1 MARCGWH
8 GSLGERCDP
17 FMDSEE
23 IRQEREPLPGIERR
37 ETAQSDAAGVSSL
50 AAEPTLPLSA
60 DLVLALLERRD
71 LPVETLEQ
79 LGQNPA
85 ALKSRKVRV
94 ALAVHPRTPRHL
106 ALRLL
111 RHFYTGDLMQ
121 FGLKPSV
128 AADLKH
134 FAAEQLVTR
143 LPSVTLGE
151 RLMLA
156 RRASEIVAAA
166 LLLDKE
172 PRVAH
177 TALENA
183 RLTEAAVIRAV
194 LRPNAG
200 AAFVEAVCHHPKWS
214 LRREIR
220 LALLR
225 SPHTPLARALEFS
238 RGLPPPLLRDILH
251 ASRLPEKIKAYL
263 REDLKQR
270 NKEAIPQTRISGRRR
285 PPK

>member
-1 MARCGWH
+1 MARCRWPG
-8 GSLGERCDP
+8 GLDERRDP

-23 IRQEREPLPGIERR
+23 IQQERVLPGFGQT
-37 ETAQSDAAGVSSL
+37 ETAQSDAAAIFSPG
-50 AAEPTLPLSA
+50 AEPCLPLSD

-85 ALKSRKVRV
+85 ALKSRKVCV
-94 ALAVHPRTPRHL
+94 ALAAHPRTPRHM

-121 FGLKPSV
+121 FGLRPSV
-128 AADLKH
+128 A
-134 FAAEQLVTR
+134 
-143 LPSVTLGE
+143 LGE

-156 RRASEIVAAA
+156 RRASETVAAA

-183 RLTEAAVIRAV
+183 RLTEAAVTRAV
-194 LRPNAG
+194 LRPNGG

-238 RGLPPPLLRDILH
+238 KGLPPPLLRDVLH
-251 ASRLPEKIKAYL
+251 TSRLPEKIKAYL
-263 REDLKQR
+263 RENLKQR
-270 NKEAIPQTRISGRRR
+270 SREVSPRKSANARRR

>member
-1 MARCGWH
+1 
-8 GSLGERCDP
+8 
-17 FMDSEE
+17 MDSEE
-23 IRQEREPLPGIERR
+23 IQQEHLLLPGAGRS
-37 ETAQSDAAGVSSL
+37 ETAASGAAAVPSPGADPTPPLNEDL
-50 AAEPTLPLSA
+50 A
-60 DLVLALLERRD
+60 LALLERRD
-71 LPVETLEQ
+71 LPPETLEQ
-79 LGQNPA
+79 LGLDPA
-85 ALKSRKVRV
+85 ALKSRKVCV
-94 ALAVHPRTPRHL
+94 ALAAHPRTPRHL

-111 RHFYTGDLMQ
+111 RHFYTADLMQ
-121 FGLKPSV
+121 FGLRPSV

-151 RLMLA
+151 RMMLA
-156 RRASEIVAAA
+156 RRASETVAAA

-183 RLTEAAVIRAV
+183 RLTEAAVIKAL
-194 LRPNAG
+194 LRQNAG
-200 AAFVEAVCHHPKWS
+200 SAFVEAVCHHPKWS

-225 SPHTPLARALEFS
+225 SAHTPLARALEFA
-238 RGLPPPLLRDILH
+238 RNLPPSLLRDILH
-251 ASRLPEKIKAYL
+251 TSRLPEKIKTYL
-263 REDLKQR
+263 RDTLKQR
-270 NKEAIPQTRISGRRR
+270 SREVSPRKSISARRR

>member
-1 MARCGWH
+1 
-8 GSLGERCDP
+8 
-17 FMDSEE
+17 MDSEE
-23 IRQEREPLPGIERR
+23 IQQERLLLPGIGGSEA
-37 ETAQSDAAGVSSL
+37 AQSGAAAISSP
-50 AAEPTLPLSA
+50 AADPALPLSE

-71 LPVETLEQ
+71 LPAETLEQ

-85 ALKSRKVRV
+85 ALKSRKVCV
-94 ALAVHPRTPRHL
+94 ALAAHPRTPRHL

-121 FGLKPSV
+121 FGLRPSV

-156 RRASEIVAAA
+156 RRASETVAAA

-172 PRVAH
+172 LRVAH
-177 TALENA
+177 TALENP
-183 RLTEAAVIRAV
+183 RLTEAAVTRTV

-200 AAFVEAVCHHPKWS
+200 VAFVEAVSHHPKWS

-251 ASRLPEKIKAYL
+251 TSRLPEKIKTYL
-263 REDLKQR
+263 RENLKQR
-270 NKEAIPQTRISGRRR
+270 SREVSPRASVSGRRR
-285 PPK
+285 RPK

>member
-1 MARCGWH
+1 
-8 GSLGERCDP
+8 
-17 FMDSEE
+17 MDSEE
-23 IRQEREPLPGIERR
+23 IQQERMLLPGTGQSG
-37 ETAQSDAAGVSSL
+37 TAQSGAAAISSPDAQAAPPLNEDL
-50 AAEPTLPLSA
+50 A
-60 DLVLALLERRD
+60 LALLERRD
-71 LPVETLEQ
+71 LSPETLEQ

-85 ALKSRKVRV
+85 ALKSRKVCV
-94 ALAVHPRTPRHL
+94 ALAAHPRTPRHL

-111 RHFYTGDLMQ
+111 RHFYTSDLMQ
-121 FGLKPSV
+121 FGLRPSV

-156 RRASEIVAAA
+156 RRASETVAAA

-177 TALENA
+177 TALENS
-183 RLTEAAVIRAV
+183 RLTEAAVVREV

-200 AAFVEAVCHHPKWS
+200 PAFVEAVCHHAKWS

-251 ASRLPEKIKAYL
+251 TSRLPEKIKAYL
-263 REDLKQR
+263 RENLKQR
-270 NKEAIPQTRISGRRR
+270 SREVSARANISGRRR
-285 PPK
+285 PPE

>member
-1 MARCGWH
+1 MCYCPG
-8 GSLGERCDP
+8 LGG
-17 FMDSEE
+17 
-23 IRQEREPLPGIERR
+23 LKA
-37 ETAQSDAAGVSSL
+37 AQSDAAAVSSS
-50 AAEPTLPLSA
+50 AADPTLPLSD

-85 ALKSRKVRV
+85 ALKSRKVCV
-94 ALAVHPRTPRHL
+94 ALAAHPRTPRHL

-121 FGLKPSV
+121 FALKPSV

-156 RRASEIVAAA
+156 RRASETVAAA

-183 RLTEAAVIRAV
+183 RLTEAAVIKGGLA
-194 LRPNAG
+194 
-200 AAFVEAVCHHPKWS
+200 PKRW
-214 LRREIR
+214 
-220 LALLR
+220 R
-225 SPHTPLARALEFS
+225 SFCRSCMPSP
-238 RGLPPPLLRDILH
+238 
-251 ASRLPEKIKAYL
+251 
-263 REDLKQR
+263 
-270 NKEAIPQTRISGRRR
+270 
-285 PPK
+285 

>member
-1 MARCGWH
+1 LLTGVGR
-8 GSLGERCDP
+8 
-17 FMDSEE
+17 SES
-23 IRQEREPLPGIERR
+23 
-37 ETAQSDAAGVSSL
+37 AQSDLAAGSSPGADL
-50 AAEPTLPLSA
+50 TAPLNE
-60 DLVLALLERRD
+60 DLVLALLDRRD
-71 LPVETLEQ
+71 LAPEALEQ
-79 LGQNPA
+79 LGQNSA

-94 ALAVHPRTPRHL
+94 AIAAHPRTPRHL

-111 RHFYTGDLMQ
+111 RHFYSGDLMQ
-121 FGLKPSV
+121 FGLRPSV

-134 FAAEQLVTR
+134 FAAQQLVTR

-151 RLMLA
+151 RMMLA
-156 RRASEIVAAA
+156 RRASETVAAA

-172 PRVAH
+172 LRVAR

-183 RLTEAAVIRAV
+183 RLTEAAVIKAL

-214 LRREIR
+214 PQREIR

-225 SPHTPLARALEFS
+225 SPHTPLARALEFA
-238 RGLPPPLLRDILH
+238 RNLPPPLLRDVLH
-251 ASRLPEKIKAYL
+251 TSRLPEKIKTYL
-263 REDLKQR
+263 RENLKQR
-270 NKEAIPQTRISGRRR
+270 TREISPRTSISARRR

>member
-1 MARCGWH
+1 
-8 GSLGERCDP
+8 
-17 FMDSEE
+17 MDSGEIKEE
-23 IRQEREPLPGIERR
+23 YLLPPGSGLS
-37 ETAQSDAAGVSSL
+37 ETAAPGAAAGSSPGADHVAPLNEDL
-50 AAEPTLPLSA
+50 A
-60 DLVLALLERRD
+60 LALLERRD
-71 LPVETLEQ
+71 LPLETLEQ
-79 LGQNPA
+79 LGRDPA
-85 ALKSRKVRV
+85 ALKSRKVCV
-94 ALAVHPRTPRHL
+94 ALAAHPRTPRHL

-121 FGLKPSV
+121 FGLRPSV

-151 RLMLA
+151 RMMLA
-156 RRASEIVAAA
+156 RRASETVAAA

-183 RLTEAAVIRAV
+183 RLTEVAVVKAL

-200 AAFVEAVCHHPKWS
+200 ATFVEAVCHHSKWS

-225 SPHTPLARALEFS
+225 SPHTPLARALEFA
-238 RGLPPPLLRDILH
+238 RRLAPPLLRDVLH
-251 ASRLPEKIKAYL
+251 TSRLPEKIKAYL
-263 REDLKQR
+263 RENLKPR
-270 NKEAIPQTRISGRRR
+270 SREVSPRKSISALRR